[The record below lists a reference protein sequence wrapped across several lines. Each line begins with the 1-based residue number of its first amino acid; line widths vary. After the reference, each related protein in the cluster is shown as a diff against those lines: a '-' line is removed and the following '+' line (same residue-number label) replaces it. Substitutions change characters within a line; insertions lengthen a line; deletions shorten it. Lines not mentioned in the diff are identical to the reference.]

1 MDFEEKKS
9 PFIKDFDL
17 NELKKNDKE
26 LFSKTLQQKNS
37 ILNQSVNEKLFITF
51 LLIFLIKLGN
61 NIPLPYINQVAYFE
75 ITKSNLSINNIL
87 NNFSTYNSVPSLLT
101 LGIGPSINASII
113 MQLFLAINPELKKM
127 QKEEGEAGRRKV
139 AQYTRYLVLLLSL
152 VQSILLTFSLRS
164 IILNCTLFKLIEI
177 SSLLTCGSMIVLW
190 IGEVITKKGIT
201 NGSSLLVFLNIIGNT
216 PQQFQ
221 ASLPFIGPLD
231 WFFLIITLV
240 ITIAGVIILQQSIRC
255 IPIITSKISMQDLDI
270 NSYRQKT
277 FLPFKLNQAG
287 VMPIVFASY
296 LLPVITSLYSFILFK
311 INELNIFPFLITFP
325 KFVEQIS
332 YFGFEFLLICLF
344 TSFYSLLI
352 IDPKD
357 VSEDLQKAAFF
368 IPGIR
373 PGQQTF
379 NYLDRLFQRQALIGG
394 CILAFNTILLNF
406 TGLFIKLP
414 ILQGIG
420 IGSQII
426 IVGVTIEIIQKIR
439 AIMISDIYIKYL
451 KPKN

>member
-1 MDFEEKKS
+1 MTE
-9 PFIKDFDL
+9 
-17 NELKKNDKE
+17 
-26 LFSKTLQQKNS
+26 
-37 ILNQSVNEKLFITF
+37 SVNEKLFITF
-51 LLIFLIKLGN
+51 ILIFLVKLGS
-61 NIPLPYINQVAYFE
+61 NIPLPYINQFAYVE
-75 ITKSNLSINNIL
+75 ITKSNLSITNIL

-113 MQLFLAINPELKKM
+113 MQLFLAINPDLKKM
-127 QKEEGEAGRRKV
+127 QKEEGESGRRKV
-139 AQYTRYLVLLLSL
+139 AQYTRYVILFLSCL
-152 VQSILLTFSLRS
+152 QSIFITFSLRS
-164 IILNCTLFKLIEI
+164 IIFNWNFLRLIEI
-177 SSLLTCGSMIVLW
+177 SCLLTCGSMIVLW
-190 IGEVITKKGIT
+190 ISEIITKNGIT
-201 NGSSLLVFLNIIGNT
+201 NGSSLLVFLNIVGNT

-221 ASLPFIGPLD
+221 ASLPFLSLSD
-231 WFFLIITLV
+231 WFMLIITLV
-240 ITIAGVIILQQSIRC
+240 ITIAGVIILQQSIRS
-255 IPIITSKISMQDLDI
+255 IPIITSKISMQDLD
-270 NSYRQKT
+270 NNLSSQKT

-296 LLPVITSLYSFILFK
+296 LLPIVTSFSSFIVLK
-311 INELNIFPFLITFP
+311 INQLNIFPFLINLP
-325 KFVEQIS
+325 KIIEQII
-332 YFGFEFLLICLF
+332 YFGFEFFLICLF
-344 TSFYSLLI
+344 TTFYSVLI

-379 NYLDRLFQRQALIGG
+379 NYLDKLFQRQALIGG
-394 CILAFNTILLNF
+394 CILAFNAILLNF
-406 TGLFIKLP
+406 IGLVIKLP

-439 AIMISDIYIKYL
+439 AIMISDVYIKYL

>member
-1 MDFEEKKS
+1 MDFEEKKN
-9 PFIKDFDL
+9 PFIKDFDFYK
-17 NELKKNDKE
+17 LKKNEKE
-26 LFSKTLQQKNS
+26 RVSETFQQKKS
-37 ILNQSVNEKLFITF
+37 ILTQSVNEKLFITF
-51 LLIFLIKLGN
+51 ILIFLVKLGSS
-61 NIPLPYINQVAYFE
+61 IPLPYINQLAYLE
-75 ITKSNLSINNIL
+75 ITKSNLSITNIL

-113 MQLFLAINPELKKM
+113 MQLFLAINPDLKKM
-127 QKEEGEAGRRKV
+127 QKEEGESGRRKV
-139 AQYTRYLVLLLSL
+139 AQYTRYLILFLSV
-152 VQSILLTFSLRS
+152 VQSIFLTFSLRS
-164 IILNCTLFKLIEI
+164 IIFNWNFLKLIEI
-177 SSLLTCGSMIVLW
+177 SCLLTCGSMIVLW
-190 IGEVITKKGIT
+190 ISEIITKKGIT
-201 NGSSLLVFLNIIGNT
+201 NGSSLLVFLNIVGNT

-221 ASLPFIGPLD
+221 ASLPFLSLSD
-231 WFFLIITLV
+231 WLILIITLV
-240 ITIAGVIILQQSIRC
+240 ITIAGVIILQQSIRS
-255 IPIITSKISMQDLDI
+255 IPIITSKISMQDFDNNL
-270 NSYRQKT
+270 SRQKT

-296 LLPVITSLYSFILFK
+296 LLPIVTSFSSFILLK
-311 INELNIFPFLITFP
+311 INQLNIFPFLINFP
-325 KFVEQIS
+325 KIIEQII
-332 YFGFEFLLICLF
+332 YFGFEFFLICLF
-344 TSFYSLLI
+344 TTFYSVLI

-379 NYLDRLFQRQALIGG
+379 TYLDKLFQRQALIGG
-394 CILAFNTILLNF
+394 SILAFNAILLNF
-406 TGLFIKLP
+406 IGLVIKLP

-426 IVGVTIEIIQKIR
+426 IVGVTIEVIQKIR